1 LKSLRL
7 LLIEDSEDDAML
19 LELELRN
26 GGLDTDITRVETP
39 EELESALEAKNWDAV
54 IADYSLPAFTGIDAL
69 RIIRARGLDLPFI
82 LVSGVI
88 GEEKAVEAMK
98 AGAHDY
104 ILKGSYSRLAPALER
119 ELEDAAVRRE
129 RREAVES
136 LRLAYAE
143 MEQRVAER
151 TSELAHFNEVL
162 QAEIAER
169 ERVENELLKAK
180 EAAEAANLAKSQ
192 FLANM
197 SHELRT
203 PMSGVLGM
211 LDLVL
216 SDNFKGEQREYIKYI
231 KLARTSANSMVLI
244 LNDILDLTK
253 IEAGILSIEEKPF
266 SIRSCLENTINVL
279 LPIAKNKGLSLNLT
293 VSADVPE
300 TLIGDK
306 TRFNQV
312 LSYLGGNAL
321 KFTEKGKVEV
331 HVATSGYTPGGKRE
345 VTVTVTDTGI
355 GIPEDKQSLIF
366 QTFSQVDD
374 SHTRSYGGTGLGLA
388 ISKEIIE
395 RMGGTISFTSE
406 EGKGSTFFCTIP
418 FGEAGT
424 GVDDSIA
431 PEEAAPTAALLQPGE
446 TTKPRLLIAEDDP
459 TIRQVLGTMLQLLN
473 FEIDFAENGQLA
485 VEMWERGNY
494 DLILMDV
501 QMPRMNGFEATA
513 AIREIE
519 RTSGGHIP
527 IVAMTA
533 HALKTDEEKCLD
545 AGMDA
550 YVSKPID
557 FKKTV
562 EVIKESLKKAG
573 TF

>member
-1 LKSLRL
+1 MKSLRL